1 MKKTFKIT
9 VDTTSKEFKE
19 AYSEACK
26 KIDASLGAF
35 YLFNFTVRE
44 LVSNRIEKFLKKK
57 NEDYGHFL
65 LPLELGNLTE
75 VLAHMADWIKEDVI
89 KSFDLEF
96 KATIKFK
103 DGAYW
108 ADADDFWLL
117 DWPELKEGFVAKYS
131 AFEALPV
138 KE

>member
-9 VDTTSKEFKE
+9 VDTASKEFKE
-19 AYSEACK
+19 AYAEACK

-57 NEDYGHFL
+57 NEDYCHL
-65 LPLELGNLTE
+65 LQPLELGNLTE
-75 VLAHMADWIKEDVI
+75 VLAHMADWIKKDVI

-96 KATIKFK
+96 KATIEFK

-108 ADADDFWLL
+108 ADTDDFWLL